1 MQINKWSGASPDI
14 RKLVDSVDRVLAQQ
28 WSLKF
33 LAKVVLDNH
42 IVLDYLSAEQGG
54 ICAITNTSCF
64 TWIKASEIGQTHW
77 SHQLL
82 PDYPLS
88 LSLFTWLPLGLGSW
102 YRTILQTGLI
112 MWF

>member
-77 SHQLL
+77 SSISFLIPLL
-82 PDYPLS
+82 PVS
-88 LSLFTWLPLGLGSW
+88 
-102 YRTILQTGLI
+102 
-112 MWF
+112 